1 MTAMSAA
8 RERRHDM
15 YTGSTMQD
23 RNDGDAW
30 LDGLEMW
37 PIASVIMASDDAPE
51 LARWQQ
57 CCKLAHTDQAP
68 ELLNTLWS
76 EALLSTEA
84 MAQVVTDVWNSC
96 REPERTLDR
105 ADWRSMFQA
114 AGYRHDGR
122 RAARPRRPLQLYKVA
137 FEQDRLNWSWTTE
150 LEDAR
155 RQAMAAGGLL
165 GRGTRLWTV
174 SAPPSTFLS
183 ATSTADGLRVVVDLE
198 ADPNVDLKKAV
209 TELSNYIFSD
219 SAPIRQTCRTRLT
232 VVNP

>member
-1 MTAMSAA
+1 
-8 RERRHDM
+8 M
-15 YTGSTMQD
+15 YTGSTTQD
-23 RNDGDAW
+23 RNNGGAW
-30 LDGLEMW
+30 LDGHEMW
-37 PIASVIMASDDAPE
+37 PIASDIMARDDASE

-57 CCKLAHTDQAP
+57 CCELAHTDQAP

-137 FEQDRLNWSWTTE
+137 FEQDRLTWSWTTD

-155 RQAMAAGGLL
+155 RQARAAACLV

-174 SAPPSTFLS
+174 SAPSATLLS
-183 ATSTADGLRVVVDLE
+183 ATSTDAGLSVVVDLE
-198 ADPNVDLKKAV
+198 ADLDVDLREAV
-209 TELSNYIFSD
+209 TEVSNYISSD